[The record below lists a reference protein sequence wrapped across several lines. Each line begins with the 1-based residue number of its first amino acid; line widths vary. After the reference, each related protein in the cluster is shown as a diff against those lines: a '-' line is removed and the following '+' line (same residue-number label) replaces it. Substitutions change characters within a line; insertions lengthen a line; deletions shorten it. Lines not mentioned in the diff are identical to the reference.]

1 MVDTVT
7 IQKINEVWMKVTC
20 NEPYMEMD
28 ISDHFQFEVAN
39 AQYDP
44 RVKFGHWDGIKRLYN
59 RKTKR
64 MHCGLLFEL
73 LKLADKQGW
82 KTNIDPLLVPE
93 PEQIEDEDLDELI
106 RFVNPHSDGNPI
118 DPYDYQR
125 EAVKYMLNMDRST
138 VLAATSAG
146 KSLIIYIAIRIYQ
159 LMDEMEG
166 KRIFITVPSKA
177 LVEQLYNDF
186 EDYSNFEGSNW
197 SPKSFVQKISGDY
210 SKRVDMPIVITTWQ
224 SMQKLPH
231 WIFEDMGAIFI
242 DETHTAS
249 ASVLTGILEK
259 AINTKH
265 RHGLTGTLDEVEC
278 NQLVIQGLLGPAKRI
293 VTARELID
301 QGRAAEI
308 IVRMSMIDYPESFKK
323 ELYDVKKNINPKK
336 GYTYEIETINE
347 NEYRRKFIL
356 SMVKSMPGNSL
367 VLFDRVDKYGE
378 ELYEEFKKYH
388 ENTFLIVGKV
398 SATER
403 EKIRVSME
411 EYEDAVIFASFG
423 TMQQGISIKKLK
435 NMFIISSSKS
445 IVRILQSIGRMMR
458 VHKEYKNAMIFDI
471 VDDLSYDGKPN
482 YCLKHAEERV
492 RFYNNEQFIV
502 KFDKYDIRK
511 FMNDL
516 SIDDFIS

>member
-1 MVDTVT
+1 MADTVT
-7 IQKINEVWMKVTC
+7 IQRINEVWMKVTC

-28 ISDHFQFEVAN
+28 ISDRFQFEVAN
-39 AQYDP
+39 AQFDP
-44 RVKFGHWDGIKRLYN
+44 RVKYGRWDGIKRLYN

-64 MHCGLLFEL
+64 MHCGLLYEL

-82 KTNIDPLLVPE
+82 KTNIDPTLMPDA
-93 PEQIEDEDLDELI
+93 EQLEDEDLDELI
-106 RFVNPHSDGNPI
+106 KFINPHTDGNPI

-146 KSLIIYIAIRIYQ
+146 KSLIIYLAIRIYQ
-159 LMDEMEG
+159 LMDEMDG
-166 KRIFITVPSKA
+166 KRIFISVPSKA

-197 SPKSFVQKISGDY
+197 HPRNFVQKISGDY
-210 SKRVDMPIVITTWQ
+210 SKRVEAPIVITTWQ

-231 WIFEDMGAIFI
+231 WIFEDMGAIFV

-249 ASVLTGILEK
+249 AKVLTGILEK

-293 VTARELID
+293 VSAKELID
-301 QGRAAEI
+301 KGRASEI
-308 IVRMSMIDYPESFKK
+308 VVRMSLLDYPQSMKREMAQ
-323 ELYDVKKNINPKK
+323 VKKNIDPKK
-336 GYTYEIETINE
+336 GYTYEIEELNK
-347 NEYRRKFIL
+347 NPYRREFIL
-356 SMVKSMPGNSL
+356 SMIKSMPGNSL
-367 VLFDRVDKYGE
+367 VLFDRVEEYGE
-378 ELYEEFKKYH
+378 ELYEEFKKH
-388 ENTFLIVGKV
+388 HPNTFLIVGKV
-398 SATER
+398 GAEER
-403 EKIRVSME
+403 EQIRVSME

-423 TMQQGISIKKLK
+423 TMQQGVSIKKLK

-445 IVRILQSIGRMMR
+445 KVRILQSIGRMMR
-458 VHKEYKNAMIFDI
+458 LHTSYKNSTVFDI
-471 VDDLSYDGKPN
+471 VDDLTFDNKPN
-482 YCLKHAEERV
+482 YCLKHAEERI

-502 KFDKYDIRK
+502 KFDKYDLRK

-516 SIDDFIS
+516 SIDDFL